1 VQNYV
6 KVNPNTLRRVF
17 ILGVGVPQRHKYLE
31 QGLGDQT
38 LSKLGEESGDSSQV
52 WIVVHLMKFECG
64 LHARF
69 QAPFWLQFV
78 LTILKI
84 NKLKIEFILSLTY

>member
-1 VQNYV
+1 MQNYV
-6 KVNPNTLRRVF
+6 KVNPNTFKRVL
-17 ILGVGVPQRHKYLE
+17 ILGIGVPQCHKSLE
-31 QGLGDQT
+31 QGLRDQT

-64 LHARF
+64 LHVGF

-78 LTILKI
+78 LTI
-84 NKLKIEFILSLTY
+84 F

>member
-1 VQNYV
+1 
-6 KVNPNTLRRVF
+6 
-17 ILGVGVPQRHKYLE
+17 LE

-52 WIVVHLMKFECG
+52 WIVLLYMKFECG
-64 LHARF
+64 LQVVS

-78 LTILKI
+78 LTILLK
-84 NKLKIEFILSLTY
+84 KIED

>member
-6 KVNPNTLRRVF
+6 KVNPNTLKWVH
-17 ILGVGVPQRHKYLE
+17 ILGVGVPQCHKYLE
-31 QGLGDQT
+31 QGLGYQT

-64 LHARF
+64 LHVVF
-69 QAPFWLQFV
+69 QTPFWLQFV
-78 LTILKI
+78 LTIYKNLKI
-84 NKLKIEFILSLTY
+84 DFILSLTH